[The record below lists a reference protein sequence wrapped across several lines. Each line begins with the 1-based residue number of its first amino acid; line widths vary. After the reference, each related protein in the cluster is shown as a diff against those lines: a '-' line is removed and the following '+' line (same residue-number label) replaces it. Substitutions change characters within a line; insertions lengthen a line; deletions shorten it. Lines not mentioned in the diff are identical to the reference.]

1 MYPQRQEEHAS
12 GWFFLGAVAL
22 AGLAGVTNSAAL
34 GLSGLAVSHLTG
46 SITRVSVELSEGDTR
61 NMLPF
66 TVVLVAFFVGA
77 VVSGAAVSTKEL
89 GVGRRYAA
97 LLIAN
102 GVLLAVAASL
112 AHTGTR
118 APSLALAAL
127 ACGMQNALASSYRGM
142 VVRTTHMTGIVTDL
156 GFEVGV
162 WLRTRQLDG
171 RVLRLHLPVLVA
183 FFAGGTV
190 GALATSRL
198 GADTLYLAAALSAV
212 SGFGYLGLRV
222 RGLV

>member
-12 GWFFLGAVAL
+12 GWFTLGAITL
-22 AGLAGVTNSAAL
+22 AGLAGLTNSAAIGL
-34 GLSGLAVSHLTG
+34 GGLAVSHLTG
-46 SITRVSVELSEGDTR
+46 SISRVSAELSEGDTR

-77 VVSGAAVSTKEL
+77 VVSGATVSTKEL

-97 LLIAN
+97 LLVVN
-102 GVLLAVAASL
+102 GALLAAAAAL
-112 AHTGTR
+112 ARTGTHT
-118 APSLALAAL
+118 PSLALASL
-127 ACGMQNALASSYRGM
+127 GCGMQNALASSYRGM

-162 WLRTRQLDG
+162 WLRTRRMDR
-171 RVLRLHLPVLVA
+171 RVLRLHAPVLVA

-190 GALATSRL
+190 GALATARV
-198 GADTLYLAAALSAV
+198 GADALYFAAALSAV
-212 SGFGYLGLRV
+212 SGLGYLGLRL